1 MGRRADHDDHRTTE
15 IIAGIEDAED
25 PRIAW
30 GEVKRRI
37 EALREAGRDVPTALV
52 IAERHLMTEFMAQS
66 QGR

>member
-1 MGRRADHDDHRTTE
+1 MGRRADQLDNKTIE

-25 PRIAW
+25 PRMAW

-37 EALREAGRDVPTALV
+37 EALRQAGSEVPQAL
-52 IAERHLMTEFMAQS
+52 ISAERQLMQEFMAES